1 MKKGEEIRR
10 VWIIRSRSIRQRP
23 MIWSPIS
30 ILIWSW
36 CSLLGL
42 GVEISLE
49 PHSHLDSVMMRDE
62 WKCPALLF
70 PASGYES
77 SLTRVPFLS
86 RVKNVKGHWA
96 PFPCGYGHEAGFL
109 GIRAVTFGL
118 WQKSTL
124 YILLRVITLNVCW
137 YTYELD
143 SRRSRE
149 AKNAKW
155 QMWQTDQARDRLP
168 DQRMDQ
174 KV

>member
-1 MKKGEEIRR
+1 MKKGEEIRQ
-10 VWIIRSRSIRQRP
+10 VWIIRRSRNIRQRP

-42 GVEISLE
+42 GVEISSE
-49 PHSHLDSVMMRDE
+49 PHSHLDSVIMCDE

-86 RVKNVKGHWA
+86 RVKNVKGHRA

-124 YILLRVITLNVCW
+124 YILLTLLRMDLHGR
-137 YTYELD
+137 ESSSLSQQ
-143 SRRSRE
+143 SRRLEGHVRSP
-149 AKNAKW
+149 
-155 QMWQTDQARDRLP
+155 LP
-168 DQRMDQ
+168 
-174 KV
+174 